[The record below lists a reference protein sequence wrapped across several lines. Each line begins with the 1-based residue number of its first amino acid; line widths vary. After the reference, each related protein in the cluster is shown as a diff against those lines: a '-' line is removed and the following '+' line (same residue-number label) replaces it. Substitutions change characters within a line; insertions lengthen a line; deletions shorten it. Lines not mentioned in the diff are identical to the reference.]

1 MLKGQSSDYNI
12 IGFSPLL
19 GSIVQKVQERERF
32 GGNDTSEIILGQT
45 QATAALS
52 KLIIKEYM

>member
-52 KLIIKEYM
+52 KLIIK

>member
-12 IGFSPLL
+12 IGFLPLL

-52 KLIIKEYM
+52 KLIIK